1 MNLTDV
7 KPGDTYTA
15 SDGSPYIVR
24 SVEHDHCDDRLLI
37 TIGSQIDNNAPIT
50 VDNSAAVAIVDE
62 VDRLFTACVGASR
75 WLTEEIDLLAADSP
89 HWVGATVIKVT
100 HLRHCDGHLMMR
112 NPTTGDYWS
121 EDGSQ
126 WTVDQIG
133 QPNAGTTVEV
143 LLP

>member
-15 SDGSPYIVR
+15 PDGSPYIVR

-37 TIGSQIDNNAPIT
+37 TIGSQIDNNAPDT
-50 VDNSAAVAIVDE
+50 TLEQFDPWFAAGFA
-62 VDRLFTACVGASR
+62 T
-75 WLTEEIDLLAADSP
+75 TQ
-89 HWVGATVIKVT
+89 WVGATVIKVT